1 MLRFLSFLGV
11 GVIATSVQYL
21 VLIASV
27 QGLHADPVV
36 ASTVGF
42 VIAATVNYIL
52 NRRYTFGSSK
62 PHLEAAPK
70 FFIVAAVGLWLNG
83 ALLAAGMAIVG
94 LHYIAAQVIATGC
107 VLLWNYSINAVWT
120 FATKAHG
127 RPL

>member
-21 VLIASV
+21 ILIASV

-70 FFIVAAVGLWLNG
+70 FFVVAA
-83 ALLAAGMAIVG
+83 
-94 LHYIAAQVIATGC
+94 GC

-120 FATKAHG
+120 FTTKAHG

>member
-11 GVIATSVQYL
+11 GAIATSVQYL
-21 VLIASV
+21 VLIAGV

-52 NRRYTFGSSK
+52 NRRYTFGSIK
-62 PHLEAAPK
+62 PHTETAPK
-70 FFIVAAVGLWLNG
+70 FFMVAAIGLWLNG
-83 ALLAAGMAIVG
+83 ILLAAGMAIVG
-94 LHYIAAQVIATGC
+94 LHYIAAQIIATGC
-107 VLLWNYSINAVWT
+107 VLLWNYTINAVWT
-120 FATKAHG
+120 FAVKAHG

>member
-11 GVIATSVQYL
+11 GAIATFVQYV
-21 VLIASV
+21 VLIAGV
-27 QGLHADPVV
+27 QGLHADAVV

-52 NRRYTFGSSK
+52 NRRYTFGSHK
-62 PHLEAAPK
+62 PVTETAPK
-70 FFIVAAVGLWLNG
+70 FFVVAVIGLWLNG

-94 LHYIAAQVIATGC
+94 LHYIAAQIIATGC
-107 VLLWNYSINAVWT
+107 VLLWNYTINAVWT
-120 FATKAHG
+120 FAGKAHG